1 MNSKFSFRNIALLQN
16 TYFRTNWKRE
26 IGHFLIQVL
35 ITLFICHIN
44 NGTDI
49 VPILIAVFAV
59 AAYAAGSFHTV
70 HSKTNSLHYLSLPAN
85 TLEKLTSK
93 IILSHLYVPLL
104 LILATIIGFYIYHLC
119 SGKPLY
125 LNDIN
130 MPTIISMLTL
140 AAIYMVGSL
149 YCKKHPIIRTTLVL
163 CGIGLL
169 IFIICGHGATA
180 MVNNLYKE
188 YGTINYAYD
197 SFSWPINISAKT
209 MSTIGYICA
218 TINIIVMWTIAYF
231 KLRETEA

>member
-26 IGHFLIQVL
+26 IGRFLIQLL
-35 ITLFICHIN
+35 ITILICHIN
-44 NGTDI
+44 NGTNM
-49 VPILIAVFAV
+49 VPLLIAVTAV
-59 AAYAAGSFHTV
+59 MAYAAGSFHTV

-93 IILSHLYVPLL
+93 IILTHIYVPLL
-104 LILATIIGFYIYHLC
+104 LILATIIGYYIYHLY

-130 MPTIISMLTL
+130 MPIIIVMLTL

-149 YCKKHPIIRTTLVL
+149 YCKKHPIITTTLVL

-169 IFIICGHGATA
+169 TAIICGYGATA
-180 MVNNLYKE
+180 MANNLYKE
-188 YGTINYAYD
+188 YGTFNYACD
-197 SFSWPINISAKT
+197 SFSWPINITAET
-209 MSTIGYICA
+209 MNTINYICA
-218 TINIIVMWTIAYF
+218 TINILVMWTIAYF